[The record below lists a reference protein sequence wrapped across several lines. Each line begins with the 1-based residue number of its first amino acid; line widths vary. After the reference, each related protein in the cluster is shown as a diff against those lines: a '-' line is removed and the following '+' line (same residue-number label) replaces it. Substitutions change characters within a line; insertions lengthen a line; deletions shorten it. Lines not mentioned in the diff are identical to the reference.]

1 VQGTDDND
9 DDVHGSGVDDS
20 YTSVLW
26 SSVCTHGKP
35 LCFIN
40 VLSFF
45 HFLNDQ
51 NPTEFFTYS
60 EVSK

>member
-1 VQGTDDND
+1 MQGTDDND

-26 SSVCTHGKP
+26 LP
-35 LCFIN
+35 MCFTA
-40 VLSFF
+40 LSFF

-51 NPTEFFTYS
+51 TQLNFS
-60 EVSK
+60 CILK